1 MMDITTYT
9 NILTYQIPQ
18 EDLGKFGYKL
28 DMEVKKLLFLNIL
41 ATY

>member
-1 MMDITTYT
+1 MMYITTYT
-9 NILTYQIPQ
+9 IILTYQIPQ

-28 DMEVKKLLFLNIL
+28 DMEVKKLLFFNIL

>member
-1 MMDITTYT
+1 MMHITTYT
-9 NILTYQIPQ
+9 IILTYQIPQ

-28 DMEVKKLLFLNIL
+28 DMEVKKLFKKNTL